1 MGTEALLG
9 TVRKEESERVDLFT
23 VELDELLKIVN
34 DPSFIKP
41 MNYYFL
47 IALPRIEEKTR
58 GGIILPGESMDSS
71 LIGNN
76 IGRIVGKGSTI
87 GGTSGVY
94 ADCKSLNVG
103 DYIGYNPH
111 GTGTPFEYDGWR
123 LIPVTDQNVRVH
135 IPDVSKR
142 SDGIAKTFKTHGV
155 N

>member
-1 MGTEALLG
+1 MGIEALSG
-9 TVRKEESERVDLFT
+9 VVRKEEGERVDLFT
-23 VELDELLKIVN
+23 VDLDQLMKIVN
-34 DPSFIKP
+34 DPMFIKP

-47 IALPRIEEKTR
+47 IVLPRIEEKTK
-58 GGIILPGESMDSS
+58 GGIILSAESLDNS

-94 ADCKSLNVG
+94 ADCKNLKIG

-111 GTGTPFEYDGWR
+111 GTGTPFPYDGWQF
-123 LIPVTDQNVRVH
+123 IPVTDQGVRVH
-135 IPDVSKR
+135 IPDIRKR